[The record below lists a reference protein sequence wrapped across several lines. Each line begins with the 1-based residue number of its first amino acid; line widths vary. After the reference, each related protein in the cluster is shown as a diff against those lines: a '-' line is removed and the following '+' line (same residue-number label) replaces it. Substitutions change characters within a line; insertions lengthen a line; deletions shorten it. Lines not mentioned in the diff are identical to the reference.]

1 MIPTTRTKM
10 MNVHLYFLKL
20 FGCMICEAKANG
32 YDVPI
37 DISPFSTAIMS
48 GRPHSEVYLQFG
60 KYDDGVGRSDLKC
73 WTTKWGVL
81 AGWLYKLVP
90 IAVSVMFAQADG
102 WDPVRLQHQSH
113 SWHLFFSPLR
123 RDNLGRDFV
132 PCTSVP
138 FTCLQISTQCA
149 DLYPSVRMLDTNEEP
164 RRPVVSGERPG
175 LKLVGHLIDRA
186 GMVTLRLG
194 SCAAGRR

>member
-1 MIPTTRTKM
+1 MTGAQAEDATPRD
-10 MNVHLYFLKL
+10 
-20 FGCMICEAKANG
+20 A
-32 YDVPI
+32 
-37 DISPFSTAIMS
+37 AIVADACVDAARRIMTELLALRA
-48 GRPHSEVYLQFG
+48 GALQFG

-102 WDPVRLQHQSH
+102 WD
-113 SWHLFFSPLR
+113 
-123 RDNLGRDFV
+123 
-132 PCTSVP
+132 
-138 FTCLQISTQCA
+138 ISTQCA